1 MEKNNMNKYEIARR
15 KCNYTIQ
22 QLCKELGCS
31 KSYWSCIENNKKEPS
46 MNIIE
51 KFCKVRQEIVKQKTL
66 NKWFYVPNGHIQE
79 SNNNKTNEEHIYTE
93 KELELAFA
101 QYETLEDLIFTK
113 YGISFKTLQ
122 KLGKV
127 VNGEYHKNGLLKE
140 TYTLKNLNKLVA
152 SDQFPQ
158 VLDKIDTRLD
168 SLNKHQTPADILEAR
183 DKAIYDLSRMLT
195 NAVEVF
201 IDGYIVDNISVDG
214 KTKEELR
221 LWLKQKR

>member
-22 QLCKELGCS
+22 QLCDKLGCS
-31 KSYWSCIENNKKEPS
+31 KSYWSYIENNKEKPS
-46 MNIIE
+46 INIIE
-51 KFCKVRQEIVKQKTL
+51 DFCRVRQEKVKPRTL
-66 NKWFYVPNGHIQE
+66 NKWFYLPNGHIQE
-79 SNNNKTNEEHIYTE
+79 SNNKKTNEEHIYTE

-101 QYETLEDLIFTK
+101 QYETLEDWILIK
-113 YGISFKTLQ
+113 YGISFEALR

-140 TYTLKNLNKLVA
+140 PYTLKNLNQLVA
-152 SDQFPQ
+152 SELFPQ
-158 VLDKIDTRLD
+158 VLDKIDTRID
-168 SLNKHQTPADILEAR
+168 CLNKHQAPADILKER
-183 DKAIYDLSRMLT
+183 DKSIYELSRMLT

-201 IDGYIVDNISVDG
+201 IDSYIVDNISVEG

>member
-1 MEKNNMNKYEIARR
+1 MNKYEIARR

-22 QLCKELGCS
+22 QLCNELGCS

-66 NKWFYVPNGHIQE
+66 NKWFYLPNGHIQE
-79 SNNNKTNEEHIYTE
+79 SNNKKTNEKHIYTE

-113 YGISFKTLQ
+113 YGISFKALQ
-122 KLGKV
+122 KLEKV

-140 TYTLKNLNKLVA
+140 TYTLKNLNNLVA
-152 SDQFPQ
+152 SKQFPQ
-158 VLDKIDTRLD
+158 VLDKIDARLD

-183 DKAIYDLSRMLT
+183 DKVIYDLSRMLT
-195 NAVEVF
+195 SAVEVF
-201 IDGYIVDNISVDG
+201 IDSYIVDNISVEG

-221 LWLKQKR
+221 LLLKQKR